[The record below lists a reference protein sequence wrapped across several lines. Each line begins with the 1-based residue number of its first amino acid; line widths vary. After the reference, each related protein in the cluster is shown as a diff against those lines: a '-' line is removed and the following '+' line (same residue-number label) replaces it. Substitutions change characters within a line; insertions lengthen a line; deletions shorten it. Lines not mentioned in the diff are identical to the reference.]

1 MERSNQIIL
10 ALLLVGLLAVL
21 GGQARLLRLRR
32 ALGLEQLLAGGFL
45 FLPLGLLLSE
55 AGLGVLDR
63 HIVRSMDALVTL
75 GLGVL
80 GLLLGLRIEPGRISR
95 AHLRYRT
102 AAAVETLTTLA
113 LVGGPLY
120 YALSEMGVCSPEDA
134 LGAAALL
141 GCVAAISSGHA
152 FRAASAEVGGSEG
165 EVVEVADAGTV
176 LAVVAAGVLIAA
188 FSPVKGLGPLERV
201 LAVFAIGS
209 VGGLSAWLLAS
220 ETEEESLRTALLLGV
235 VLVTAGTAAHLALPP
250 VATTLIAGMVLANLP
265 GTLGLD
271 LRRSLSFLEQ
281 PLTVLLTVMAGASM
295 RVPSWATAGLVVT
308 FLLLR
313 TAGKILGG
321 RLASTATGAV
331 PPGLGLGLLPS
342 SAVAVGLALDFHLQL
357 PEPLVELVLV
367 VAVLGSLLSESAGLW
382 TTRLLARAAAS
393 LPGGSGAVETAS
405 PRSPVTDAPP
415 GGAA

>member
-1 MERSNQIIL
+1 MERSNQLIL
-10 ALLLVGLLAVL
+10 ALGLVGLLAVL

-45 FLPLGLLLSE
+45 FLPLGMVLSE
-55 AGLGVLDR
+55 AGLGLLDR
-63 HIVRSMDALVTL
+63 HIVRSLDALVTL

-80 GLLLGLRIEPGRISR
+80 GLLLGLRMEPGRISA
-95 AHLRYRT
+95 AHQRLRT
-102 AAAVETLTTLA
+102 AAAVETLTTLV
-113 LVGGPLY
+113 LVAGPLY
-120 YALSEMGVCSPEDA
+120 YALTEMGACGPDDA

-141 GCVAAISSGHA
+141 GCVAAISSGHV
-152 FRAASAEVGGSEG
+152 FRAASAEAGGTENDVG
-165 EVVEVADAGTV
+165 EVADAGTV

-220 ETEEESLRTALLLGV
+220 ETEEDSLRTALLLGV

-250 VATTLIAGMVLANLP
+250 VATTLMAGMVLANLP
-265 GTLGLD
+265 GTLGVE
-271 LRRSLSFLEQ
+271 LRRSLAFLEP
-281 PLTVLLTVMAGASM
+281 PLTVLLTVIAGASL
-295 RVPSWATAGLVVT
+295 RVPTWVTAGLLVT

-321 RLASTATGAV
+321 RLASAVTGAV
-331 PPGLGLGLLPS
+331 PQGLGLGLLPS

-357 PEPLVELVLV
+357 PEPLVEVVLV
-367 VAVLGSLLSESAGLW
+367 VAVLGSLLSETAGLW

-393 LPGGSGAVETAS
+393 LPGSNGAVAPAPTPA
-405 PRSPVTDAPP
+405 PADAPP